1 MVTPPFSQILY
12 ENGVQFVVEIN
23 KLQVR
28 VNNPALI
35 SWEKELPAMAS
46 KYLEVLPHVT
56 YRGVGINFVYA
67 SETFPENAF
76 GRLLQVGPWIDK
88 KGA

>member
-1 MVTPPFSQILY
+1 MRTFPLSQILY

-23 KLQVR
+23 KLQIK
-28 VNNPALI
+28 VNNPDLF

-56 YRGVGINFVYA
+56 YRGVGINFV
-67 SETFPENAF
+67 
-76 GRLLQVGPWIDK
+76 
-88 KGA
+88 